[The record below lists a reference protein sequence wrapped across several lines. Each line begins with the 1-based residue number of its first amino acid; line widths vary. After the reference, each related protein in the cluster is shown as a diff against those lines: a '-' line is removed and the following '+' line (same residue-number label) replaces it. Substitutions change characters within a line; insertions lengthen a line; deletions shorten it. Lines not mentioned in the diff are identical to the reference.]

1 MSEHAITRRSFL
13 AGSAGAVALTAA
25 AGYVSFDAWEQ
36 AHADDGAQ
44 GGETK
49 TVHSLC
55 NACSSKCGF
64 TAYVVD
70 GRLTKLIGDEDHP
83 YAQGKLC
90 ARGYGYSQIAYSKD
104 RLTDPLKKN
113 DKGAFE
119 AISWDQAYS
128 EIAEKVK
135 AIIAD
140 RGPQALAM
148 VQDPRPSGKYYT
160 KRFMNALG
168 SANVYT
174 HGAACNLS
182 KESGFTQAIGA
193 ASYASDMENSK
204 MTMFIGRSYADAI
217 RPSSVAELQRA
228 HENGA
233 HIVLVDPRCNNSI
246 AFADEWVPINPG
258 TDLAF
263 LLAMSNVLVTRGL
276 YDKQYV
282 ADNAVG
288 FEDWAAS
295 LADCTPEWA
304 EKITGIPATTIAR
317 LAVEF
322 AEAAP
327 AASIEPSWRG
337 AFGCSYANSGETAR
351 AVCLF
356 NTLLGCWNQE
366 GGAIFTPSV
375 SAGDVDKEKFPSVP
389 KPEAKIAG
397 TEEYP
402 LALSSMGTNLY
413 VAEMA
418 KEGKVKG
425 LFFYNSNMA
434 AGYSN
439 PAQLAED
446 FANLDLMVVVDVQMS
461 ETAMLAD
468 YVLPECSY
476 LERRE
481 LPEFVGGRVP
491 VVSLRDQVLEVI
503 HPNTRPVDVIFTQLA
518 EACGVGQYF
527 PFTVD
532 ELADAQLRSVGTSL
546 DELRQVG
553 TISFPEKA
561 YAYGKVPEWKT
572 PTGKIQFTSEACEA
586 AGLSACPVWV
596 EPQVMPNETVG
607 EFRLIGGKQAIHTH
621 TQTANCE
628 PLMDITKSYGLDR
641 IWINAEVAERLG
653 IADGDE
659 VILSNTMAEGPI
671 KVKVT
676 ERINPT
682 AIYMPSHY
690 GCKSPDQRTAF
701 GVGLN
706 FMDFVPFHMEPAY
719 GSAMTQETLVS
730 VQKVGE

>member
-1 MSEHAITRRSFL
+1 MARAVGIDLGTTNSCIATLEGGEPTVIVNAEGARTTPSVVAFSKSGEILVGEVAKRQAVTNVDRTISSVKRHMGSDWTVDIDGKKWTPQEISAQILMKLKRDAEAYLGEPVTDAVITCPAYFNDAQRQATKD
-13 AGSAGAVALTAA
+13 AGKIAGLNVLRIINEPTAA
-25 AGYVSFDAWEQ
+25 ALAYGLEKGKEDERILVFDLGGGTFDVSLLEIGKDDDGFSTIQVQATNGDNHLGGDDWDQKIIDWLVSEVKNKYGVDLSKDKIAMQRLKDAAEQ
-36 AHADDGAQ
+36 A
-44 GGETK
+44 K
-49 TVHSLC
+49 
-55 NACSSKCGF
+55 N
-64 TAYVVD
+64 
-70 GRLTKLIGDEDHP
+70 GD
-83 YAQGKLC
+83 
-90 ARGYGYSQIAYSKD
+90 I
-104 RLTDPLKKN
+104 
-113 DKGAFE
+113 KG
-119 AISWDQAYS
+119 
-128 EIAEKVK
+128 
-135 AIIAD
+135 
-140 RGPQALAM
+140 M
-148 VQDPRPSGKYYT
+148 
-160 KRFMNALG
+160 
-168 SANVYT
+168 
-174 HGAACNLS
+174 
-182 KESGFTQAIGA
+182 
-193 ASYASDMENSK
+193 
-204 MTMFIGRSYADAI
+204 
-217 RPSSVAELQRA
+217 
-228 HENGA
+228 
-233 HIVLVDPRCNNSI
+233 
-246 AFADEWVPINPG
+246 
-258 TDLAF
+258 
-263 LLAMSNVLVTRGL
+263 
-276 YDKQYV
+276 
-282 ADNAVG
+282 
-288 FEDWAAS
+288 
-295 LADCTPEWA
+295 
-304 EKITGIPATTIAR
+304 
-317 LAVEF
+317 
-322 AEAAP
+322 
-327 AASIEPSWRG
+327 
-337 AFGCSYANSGETAR
+337 
-351 AVCLF
+351 
-356 NTLLGCWNQE
+356 
-366 GGAIFTPSV
+366 
-375 SAGDVDKEKFPSVP
+375 
-389 KPEAKIAG
+389 
-397 TEEYP
+397 
-402 LALSSMGTNLY
+402 
-413 VAEMA
+413 
-418 KEGKVKG
+418 
-425 LFFYNSNMA
+425 FFYNSNMA

-690 GCKSPDQRTAF
+690 GCKSPDQRTAY

>member
-1 MSEHAITRRSFL
+1 M
-13 AGSAGAVALTAA
+13 
-25 AGYVSFDAWEQ
+25 
-36 AHADDGAQ
+36 
-44 GGETK
+44 
-49 TVHSLC
+49 
-55 NACSSKCGF
+55 
-64 TAYVVD
+64 
-70 GRLTKLIGDEDHP
+70 GRGH
-83 YAQGKLC
+83 
-90 ARGYGYSQIAYSKD
+90 
-104 RLTDPLKKN
+104 
-113 DKGAFE
+113 
-119 AISWDQAYS
+119 
-128 EIAEKVK
+128 
-135 AIIAD
+135 
-140 RGPQALAM
+140 
-148 VQDPRPSGKYYT
+148 
-160 KRFMNALG
+160 
-168 SANVYT
+168 
-174 HGAACNLS
+174 H
-182 KESGFTQAIGA
+182 
-193 ASYASDMENSK
+193 
-204 MTMFIGRSYADAI
+204 
-217 RPSSVAELQRA
+217 
-228 HENGA
+228 
-233 HIVLVDPRCNNSI
+233 
-246 AFADEWVPINPG
+246 
-258 TDLAF
+258 
-263 LLAMSNVLVTRGL
+263 
-276 YDKQYV
+276 
-282 ADNAVG
+282 
-288 FEDWAAS
+288 
-295 LADCTPEWA
+295 
-304 EKITGIPATTIAR
+304 GIPAADIER
-317 LAVEF
+317 LALEF

-351 AVCLF
+351 ALCLF
-356 NTLLGCWNQE
+356 NTLLGCWNQP
-366 GGAIFTPSV
+366 GGALFLPSV
-375 SAGDVDKEKFPSVP
+375 KAGDLDPVKFPEVP
-389 KPEAKIAG
+389 KVEAKMWGA
-397 TEEYP
+397 EEYP

-418 KEGKVKG
+418 KEGNVKG

-503 HPNTRPVDVIFTQLA
+503 HPNTRPADVIFTQLA

-621 TQTANCE
+621 TQTSNCE

-659 VILSNTMAEGPI
+659 VVLSNTMAEGPI

-690 GCKSPDQRTAF
+690 GCKSPDQHTAY

-719 GSAMTQETLVS
+719 GSAHDPGN
-730 VQKVGE
+730 VGFRAESR